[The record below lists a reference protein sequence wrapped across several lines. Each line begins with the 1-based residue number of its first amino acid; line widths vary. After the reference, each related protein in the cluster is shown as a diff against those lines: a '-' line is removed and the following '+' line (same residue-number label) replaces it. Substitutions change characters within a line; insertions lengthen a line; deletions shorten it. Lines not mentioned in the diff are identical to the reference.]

1 MNFNNGN
8 NDDLPPRTWKSWWS
22 GLPAWFRI
30 GFWTFYAS
38 AVLQVAIIL
47 RIMVGLTDPHEAS
60 LLWQRGAGVEYAS
73 PFKRES
79 IPGSNLII
87 AGLRGRSCNDV
98 DTVQLYENGTDEDLK
113 LIATRFPNLK
123 RIYLMNGT
131 YSVEGLKGLA
141 ACRKLE
147 HVYLDRTDA
156 DDAVVESLSKC
167 EMISEL
173 SLHDT
178 LVSDSAIPAM
188 KRLPR
193 LVKLVVYETDIS
205 LEAIQEWRTSQPNLQ
220 VLTERDF
227 APEAFVASIRWSDGK
242 RSRRFQGHF
251 KAEINPAGRE
261 SSSVTGSPFYC
272 RDLILLWSGK
282 NLRGGRDGDYVVTLQ
297 LGNYD
302 AEPVT
307 IPMKNGE
314 LVAKSVEFRMPVIEA
329 EALKSKLNGKANR
342 RFPTTELK

>member
-1 MNFNNGN
+1 MDFNNGP
-8 NDDLPPRTWKSWWS
+8 NDDLPPRTWKSWWN

-60 LLWQRGAGVEYAS
+60 LLRQRRAGVQYAS

-87 AGLRGRSCNDV
+87 AGLRGRSRNDV
-98 DTVQLYENGTDEDLK
+98 DTVQLRENGTDEDLK

-123 RIYLMNGT
+123 KIYLMYGT
-131 YSVEGLKGLA
+131 YSVEGLKALS

-156 DDAVVESLSKC
+156 DDAVVESLSRC

-173 SLHDT
+173 SLERT
-178 LVSDSAIPAM
+178 LLSDAAIPAL

-193 LVKLVVYETDIS
+193 LAKLVVYETDVS
-205 LEAIQEWRTSQPNLQ
+205 FEAIKELRTSQPKLQ
-220 VLTERDF
+220 ILTERDWARETF
-227 APEAFVASIRWSDGK
+227 AASIRWSDGE
-242 RSRRFQGHF
+242 RSRRFQGYF
-251 KAEINPAGRE
+251 KAEINPAGKE
-261 SSSVTGSPFYC
+261 SSSVTGSPFDC
-272 RDLILLWSGK
+272 RDLILLWSDI
-282 NLRGGRDGDYVVTLQ
+282 NLWGGRDGDYVVTLQ
-297 LGNYD
+297 LGD
-302 AEPVT
+302 IEAEPVT
-307 IPMKNGE
+307 IPMKNGK
-314 LVAKSVEFRMPVIEA
+314 LTAKSVEFRMPVTEA
-329 EALKSKLNGKANR
+329 EALKSKLNGKENS